1 MLTLNK
7 MFVILIHGRKK
18 QAIKGKSSLE
28 TGEKYGKNKTDCRLI
43 QHYRKRERKGNF
55 NDQRQGYRL
64 KSKVFGFGERTVSKA
79 A

>member
-28 TGEKYGKNKTDCRLI
+28 TGEKYGKNKTKI
-43 QHYRKRERKGNF
+43 FKRTHQTHLNQTPHGAP
-55 NDQRQGYRL
+55 
-64 KSKVFGFGERTVSKA
+64 KA
-79 A
+79 NAVKQLNL